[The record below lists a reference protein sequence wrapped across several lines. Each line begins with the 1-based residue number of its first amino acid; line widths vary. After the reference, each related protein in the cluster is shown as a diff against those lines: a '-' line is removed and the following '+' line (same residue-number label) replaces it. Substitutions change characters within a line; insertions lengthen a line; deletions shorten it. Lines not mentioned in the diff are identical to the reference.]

1 MPAVKTNDSVKLKNK
16 NQIINLKRENI
27 YLTQTPQAF
36 DYNELYKLQRDQSS
50 KITDDAN
57 LFIAAG
63 KKIKII
69 NGEIK
74 TIKLQFMQIFCP
86 IKLSNMELDLM
97 FTD

>member
-1 MPAVKTNDSVKLKNK
+1 MNF
-16 NQIINLKRENI
+16 INCKE
-27 YLTQTPQAF
+27 
-36 DYNELYKLQRDQSS
+36 DQSS

-74 TIKLQFMQIFCP
+74 NNKITFYSDI
-86 IKLSNMELDLM
+86 LSK
-97 FTD
+97 

>member
-1 MPAVKTNDSVKLKNK
+1 MPAIKTNDSVKLKKKNK
-16 NQIINLKRENI
+16 IINLKRENI

-36 DYNELYKLQRDQSS
+36 DYKELYKLQRDQSS

-74 TIKLQFMQIFCP
+74 NNKITVYSDILSNKTIKYGIGF
-86 IKLSNMELDLM
+86 
-97 FTD
+97 